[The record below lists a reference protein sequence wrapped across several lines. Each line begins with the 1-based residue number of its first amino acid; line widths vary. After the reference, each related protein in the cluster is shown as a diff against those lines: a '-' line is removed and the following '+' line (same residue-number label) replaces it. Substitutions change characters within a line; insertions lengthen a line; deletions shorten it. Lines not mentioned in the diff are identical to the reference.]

1 MTTVEKSLIAIKL
14 AKNELYVADIVNLI
28 IKDLSVEERAELRE
42 LVKQDKEVSFLAWK
56 QY

>member
-42 LVKQDKEVSFLAWK
+42 LVKQDKEVSFLA
-56 QY
+56 